1 MPPVTMSR
9 NIIQFHCLTFE
20 TLYRI
25 SVSQVILKY
34 LKMIIFDIFDTKKNL
49 VRRLSVWKW
58 MVSSKFEIQTG
69 MRKMMYW
76 CNKNYNTVYIQNHFC
91 CSHQFPFISCLC
103 YHDSFIVFSYF
114 AWILLLIIAV
124 YVLIWAINFVANC
137 RMLSRSYH
145 KILADMWD
153 RMFNK
158 MKTRFF
164 RTLDSMYCAIL
175 RKIIC

>member
-1 MPPVTMSR
+1 M
-9 NIIQFHCLTFE
+9 FAF
-20 TLYRI
+20 
-25 SVSQVILKY
+25 
-34 LKMIIFDIFDTKKNL
+34 
-49 VRRLSVWKW
+49 
-58 MVSSKFEIQTG
+58 QTG

-103 YHDSFIVFSYF
+103 YHDSFVMFSYF
-114 AWILLLIIAV
+114 IWIVLLIIAV

-175 RKIIC
+175 RKIICWFFKLYHYTYFNLASNSSFEIESIL